1 MSNHNH
7 EHSHSHNHSHD
18 ISNVKGINLLITMF
32 LNFVITI
39 AEVVGGIY
47 SGSLSLISDA
57 LHNLSDMLAIVVSYF
72 AIKISQKSTDERRT
86 FGYKRATILA
96 AVINSTVL
104 IIISV
109 FLFKEAYSKFRY
121 PEIINGVIVIWVA
134 LIGLIANVVGAYLI
148 NKGSHEDMNMKST
161 YLHLISDA
169 LSSVG
174 VIIGGVLIY
183 YFNIYWIDPLLTIII
198 GLYVLKESY
207 EILKQAA
214 NILMQGVPENIN
226 INEIVKEIEEI
237 DNVQNV
243 HHVHVWGLNER
254 NIFFEGH
261 VNLKEDILVS
271 ETVKVYGNIEHE
283 LKEHFGIKHITIQ
296 FEYNYCDNIEIV
308 KIE

>member
-1 MSNHNH
+1 M
-7 EHSHSHNHSHD
+7 
-18 ISNVKGINLLITMF
+18 
-32 LNFVITI
+32 
-39 AEVVGGIY
+39 
-47 SGSLSLISDA
+47 
-57 LHNLSDMLAIVVSYF
+57 
-72 AIKISQKSTDERRT
+72 
-86 FGYKRATILA
+86 
-96 AVINSTVL
+96 
-104 IIISV
+104 IISV

-121 PEIINGVIVIWVA
+121 PETINGVIVIWVA